1 MAIYLGPN
9 ELATGG
15 GGGGNASIIT
25 NPNDLPKVIV
35 WGATIKINTA
45 NIAYSRQNQATFYD
59 NAFFATNGGNVGSR
73 VVISGTGYNTI
84 CDLTGSGEFYS
95 ALSSRPDQFNNRTI
109 SWKFTVDGVETI
121 INAEI
126 NVNLQMQIGMYL
138 PTIAADDAYVVGYNN
153 RNDRGSS
160 GGYNNIGSN
169 NFLTLP
175 GNEIGLF
182 RQDAFKNFNLTR
194 LRFENSFKLEYSID
208 ENTAGSYNRIVV
220 AQYQL
225 D

>member
-1 MAIYLGPN
+1 MSNLTDFFPS
-9 ELATGG
+9 G

-25 NPNDLPKVIV
+25 DPNDLPKVIA
-35 WGATIKINTA
+35 WGATIKTA
-45 NIAYSRQNQATFYD
+45 SSTRVYSRQNQGQFYE
-59 NAFFATNGGNVGSR
+59 NNFFAINGGNVGSR
-73 VVISGTGYNTI
+73 VQISGTGYNTI

-95 ALSSRPDQFNNRTI
+95 ALGSRPDQLNNRTV

-121 INAEI
+121 INAQI
-126 NVNLQMQIGMYL
+126 NVNLQMQIGVYV
-138 PTIAADDAYVVGYNN
+138 PTMVSNSRDEVSGYNN
-153 RNDRGSS
+153 YMDLGAS
-160 GGYNNIGSN
+160 GGYNNVGSN

-175 GNEIGLF
+175 GTDIGLF

-208 ENTAGSYNRIVV
+208 ENTAGSFNRMVV

>member
-1 MAIYLGPN
+1 MSNFTDFFPSAS
-9 ELATGG
+9 

-25 NPNDLPKVIV
+25 DPNDLPKVIA
-35 WGATIKINTA
+35 WGASIKRLETGV
-45 NIAYSRQNQATFYD
+45 AYSRQNQGLFYD

-73 VVISGTGYNTI
+73 VIISGTGYNTI

-95 ALSSRPDQFNNRTI
+95 ALSSRPDQLNGRTI

-121 INAEI
+121 INADI
-126 NVNLQMQIGMYL
+126 NVNLQMQIGMYI
-138 PTIAADDAYVVGYNN
+138 PTLVADDAYTVGYGN
-153 RNDRGSS
+153 RKDRGSE
-160 GGYNNIGSN
+160 GGYINFGSN

-175 GNEIGLF
+175 GSDIGLF
-182 RQDAFKNFNLTR
+182 RQDAFKNLNLTR